1 MENNPFSSPE
11 QAPGRAS
18 GPRRSSWRRTVGAVF
33 VLVVLV
39 PALFLFVFYYREVSV
54 TYYMTRNPLEPASIH
69 LASRMEAILLGN
81 MRALSAVAHQIRW
94 SATSPSEKSLRN
106 VLGRYIRE
114 GDLAAYAGFSVV
126 DSKGRVLALLDRRDI
141 DPYVQ
146 RARDLAAELV
156 ARGGSFRTTTI
167 VIPGTHPEVILMT
180 AVRTGR
186 RASGGG
192 GVLVAL
198 RNLSGEM
205 DKYLPVPRFRGTP
218 GRSYLLSSDGLVLAS
233 SDPAMVGLNLHN
245 LGRGALLDV
254 FSKGRAGTVTATV
267 DGVKTTFGSALL
279 VTMTGIAPMP
289 WLSVLEAPKAS
300 IDDQV
305 ARTRLNMDLIVFL
318 LVPAFFLI
326 ILFILYKS
334 FRP

>member
-1 MENNPFSSPE
+1 MENNPFPFQEDPS
-11 QAPGRAS
+11 GR
-18 GPRRSSWRRTVGAVF
+18 GPSTRRSAWRRTVGAVF
-33 VLVVLV
+33 LLVLLL

-54 TYYMTRNPLEPASIH
+54 TYYMTRNPLEPAALH

-81 MRALSAVAHQIRW
+81 MRALSAVSDQIRW
-94 SATSPSEKSLRN
+94 SNSPPSEESLRN

-114 GDLAAYAGFSVV
+114 GDLAAYGGFAVL
-126 DSKGRVLALLDRRDI
+126 DAQGGVLALLDRRDI

-146 RARDLAAELV
+146 RARKLASDLV
-156 ARGGSFRTTTI
+156 ARGGRFLVETI
-167 VIPGTHPEVILMT
+167 VSPGAHPEIILMT
-180 AVRTGR
+180 AVRTGQT
-186 RASGGG
+186 ASGGG

-205 DKYLPVPRFRGTP
+205 SKNLPVPRFRGTS

-233 SDPAMVGLNLHN
+233 SDPAMVGLDLHN
-245 LGRGALLDV
+245 AGRAALLDV
-254 FSKGRAGTVTATV
+254 FAKGRAGTVTATV

-279 VTMTGIAPMP
+279 LSLTGISSKP
-289 WLSVLEAPKAS
+289 WFAVLEAPQAS
-300 IDDQV
+300 LDDQA

-318 LVPAFFLI
+318 LVPAFLII